1 MGNGHMPVPAAAAGF
16 RARDVRDADA
26 WHAPNRRTNRCDA
39 VFHRVGRS
47 DQARDVS
54 TAAADSRGAALT
66 VGRPDGLTAGVVV
79 AIVVS
84 LAVGPSGRLA
94 AQTDHRAV
102 RPSDRL
108 TIDTIIIE
116 NTNAFHHEDSPPDWV
131 AHLANRLHVPTRQ
144 WVLRRRIVL

>member
-54 TAAADSRGAALT
+54 TAAANPRGAALT
-66 VGRPDGLTAGVVV
+66 VGRSDGQT
-79 AIVVS
+79 
-84 LAVGPSGRLA
+84 VGRIYYRRL
-94 AQTDHRAV
+94 HRALPFLGLLARPTV
-102 RPSDRL
+102 RPADCE
-108 TIDTIIIE
+108 TGTHTTDTHPIE
-116 NTNAFHHEDSPPDWV
+116 HSNEFYQQHRAPD
-131 AHLANRLHVPTRQ
+131 
-144 WVLRRRIVL
+144 